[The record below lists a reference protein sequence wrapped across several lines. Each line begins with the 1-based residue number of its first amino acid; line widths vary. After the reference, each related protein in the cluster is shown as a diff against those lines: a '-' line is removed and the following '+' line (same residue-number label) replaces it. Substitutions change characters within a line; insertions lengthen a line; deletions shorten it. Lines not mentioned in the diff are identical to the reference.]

1 MPTAIPAEVN
11 PALLMWA
18 REQSGYPPELVAK
31 RLGVKVERLG
41 AWERGELKPTVRQA
55 QELAKYY
62 HRPFGVL
69 FLPQPP
75 SVPPLAAE
83 YRRLPGVRAG
93 VESPEFRLAV
103 RIMLQRREVAFELAE
118 ELGLVW
124 GDFRTVAHISEGPTT
139 VGRRI
144 RDALALSI
152 ERQLAWRDEW
162 QAWREWRLAVEDV
175 GVLVFQ
181 FTRVTLEQAR
191 GVSLFHFPLPVIG
204 INSKES
210 APGARIYSLFHE
222 LVHLALAVGREET
235 VALRE
240 PRGDAEW
247 QEVERFAEEA
257 ASEAIIPE
265 AALRDVMRGIASRR
279 VSWDIGQ
286 VRVLASRFKV
296 TPLAI
301 ATRLRTAG
309 VFTWAGY
316 RRWRAE
322 WNEYVAALP
331 PRRAGMASP
340 VDKTLGR
347 AGRQF
352 VQLVIQALDANRI
365 TAADACH
372 YLDLKFDHVE
382 KLRAEL
388 RSGGAGASPFDD
400 GE

>member
-139 VGRRI
+139 VGRRL

-152 ERQLAWRDEW
+152 ERQLTWRSRDESRGGD
-162 QAWREWRLAVEDV
+162 QATRSSCSTS
-175 GVLVFQ
+175 LV
-181 FTRVTLEQAR
+181 RPA
-191 GVSLFHFPLPVIG
+191 
-204 INSKES
+204 
-210 APGARIYSLFHE
+210 
-222 LVHLALAVGREET
+222 
-235 VALRE
+235 
-240 PRGDAEW
+240 GD
-247 QEVERFAEEA
+247 
-257 ASEAIIPE
+257 
-265 AALRDVMRGIASRR
+265 R
-279 VSWDIGQ
+279 VSA
-286 VRVLASRFKV
+286 R
-296 TPLAI
+296 
-301 ATRLRTAG
+301 
-309 VFTWAGY
+309 
-316 RRWRAE
+316 
-322 WNEYVAALP
+322 LP
-331 PRRAGMASP
+331 PRRALAAGSSKQGMDSSRFRASSCISLSSLRTP
-340 VDKTLGR
+340 QTTAPGGGNDSSASSRSAFCVLSGRFRQTPFDPPGTAAVAWPTRAASKR
-347 AGRQF
+347 AG
-352 VQLVIQALDANRI
+352 
-365 TAADACH
+365 
-372 YLDLKFDHVE
+372 
-382 KLRAEL
+382 
-388 RSGGAGASPFDD
+388 SAS
-400 GE
+400 